1 MRRPVG
7 AVAPVVR
14 RRRRRPEGCPR
25 IPVVADSS
33 RRSRLRV
40 LLVEDSVDDA
50 LIALRGLGS
59 SERAVE
65 WTRVDGQ
72 AELAAA
78 LETGPFDVVLTDVM
92 LPQFSGLAALQM
104 VLAREPETPV
114 IVVSG
119 AVGEEQAVAL
129 MRAGARD
136 FVHKKNLRR
145 LPVVVEREL
154 LDATLRRENRRA
166 QEKLAA
172 SEERH
177 RSLLASLPVG
187 VFRLGP
193 DGHVL
198 SANPCLLE
206 MLGFENDDPVA
217 LGGFVSLWADAISV
231 RRAAELTE
239 VAEGEC
245 EIRRRDGST
254 FWGVVR
260 LRVARRADG
269 SLSHLDGTLE
279 DSTRKRELELAIRF
293 AKAEWERTFDAV
305 RELIVLTDPL
315 LNVTRLNRA
324 LADRLGARPAELVG
338 RPWSE
343 ILGEAPPPVD
353 LQRLLEA
360 GTQNGS
366 IEYDYASPR
375 LGGEF
380 RFSATPRCDEHGAI
394 VGAVHVGRDV
404 TTQRQIEELLRR
416 QVAVDQAEGIFR
428 TFRHEI
434 GNAMNTLKATLTVYR
449 ENHERFEPDQRERY
463 LSRCLE
469 TLRIAEHLLGALRR
483 YQTLDRV
490 EPERVRVGEL
500 LRERSDLLFA
510 TARARGVD
518 CRVETGEAESPVS
531 ADPEALVRVLLNVID
546 NAVTALSGC
555 ASPFLRVSCRN
566 IAGNVVVE
574 VTDNGVGIPRAD
586 LPHVFSP
593 LFTTKPEGSGMGL
606 AIVQKLML
614 RMNGLALVR
623 SEPGRGTTLELR
635 FPGLPQEQA
644 QAGAV
649 LRGAV

>member
-1 MRRPVG
+1 MPF
-7 AVAPVVR
+7 
-14 RRRRRPEGCPR
+14 
-25 IPVVADSS
+25 VADPS
-33 RRSRLRV
+33 RPSPLRV

-50 LIALRGLGS
+50 LIALRMLDGL
-59 SERAVE
+59 ERE
-65 WTRVDGQ
+65 LESTRVDDR
-72 AELAAA
+72 ADLAAA

-92 LPQFSGLAALQM
+92 LPRFSGLAALQM
-104 VLAREPETPV
+104 VLAREPEAPV

-136 FVHKKNLRR
+136 FVHKRNLRR

-154 LDATLRRENRRA
+154 LDATLRRESRRA
-166 QEKLAA
+166 QEELAA

-193 DGHVL
+193 DGRVL

-206 MLGFENDDPVA
+206 MLGLENGAPDSLA
-217 LGGFVSLWADAISV
+217 GFVSLWADVEAV
-231 RRAAELTE
+231 RLAADVTE

-245 EIRRRDGST
+245 EIRRKGSST

-260 LRVARRADG
+260 LRAARRSDG
-269 SLSHLDGTLE
+269 GLSHLDGTLE
-279 DSTRKRELELAIRF
+279 DSTRKRELERAIRLG
-293 AKAEWERTFDAV
+293 KAEWERTFDAV

-324 LADRLGARPAELVG
+324 LSERLGIPPAELVG
-338 RPWSE
+338 RPWSD
-343 ILGEAPPPVD
+343 ILGDIPPPVD
-353 LQRLLEA
+353 LRRLLEA
-360 GTQNGS
+360 GVQDGS

-380 RFSATPRCDEHGAI
+380 RFSATPRCDEHGVI

-469 TLRIAEHLLGALRR
+469 TLRIAEQLLGALRR

-490 EPERVRVGEL
+490 ELERVSVCQL
-500 LRERSDLLFA
+500 VRERSDLLFA
-510 TARARGVD
+510 TARENGVD
-518 CRVETGEAESPVS
+518 CRVETGEAEADVS
-531 ADPEALVRVLLNVID
+531 ADPDALVRVLLNGIE

-555 ASPFLRVSCRN
+555 ANPTLLVSCRVV
-566 IAGNVVVE
+566 AGNVVIQ
-574 VTDNGVGIPRAD
+574 VTDNGAGIPRTD

-593 LFTTKPEGSGMGL
+593 LFTTKAEGSGMGL

-614 RMNGLALVR
+614 RMNGLALIR

-635 FPGLPQEQA
+635 LPGLS
-644 QAGAV
+644 
-649 LRGAV
+649 RGAARAGSVLGEGV